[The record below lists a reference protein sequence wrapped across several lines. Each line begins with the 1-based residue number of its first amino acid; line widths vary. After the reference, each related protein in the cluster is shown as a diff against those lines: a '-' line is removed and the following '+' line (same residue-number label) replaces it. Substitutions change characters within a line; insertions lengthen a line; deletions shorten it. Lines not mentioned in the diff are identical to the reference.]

1 MTEDVLL
8 LATLVLLP
16 LDVAVERDHVAASI
30 ILLLL
35 KDISLGICLSELQ
48 AVGMSVQFS
57 LINQLC
63 FITGLSHHRRDD
75 TRRRGLTLVHHHVMA
90 QGLAVGVM
98 RRRRKAT
105 AGAGAQEEA

>member
-35 KDISLGICLSELQ
+35 KDISL
-48 AVGMSVQFS
+48 
-57 LINQLC
+57 
-63 FITGLSHHRRDD
+63 GLSHHRRDD